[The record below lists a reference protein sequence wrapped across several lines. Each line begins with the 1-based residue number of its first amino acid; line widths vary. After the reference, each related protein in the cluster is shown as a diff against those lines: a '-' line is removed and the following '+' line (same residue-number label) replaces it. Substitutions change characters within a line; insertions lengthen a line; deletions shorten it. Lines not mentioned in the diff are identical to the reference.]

1 MDKKLGGLEIA
12 RAIAALAVMAGH
24 MRGMYFVDYNDLEYK
39 SVIAQIFYFLTGFGH
54 QSVIVFFV
62 LSGFLVGGSVIEKF
76 EKGTWSWK
84 KYLTQRLA
92 RLWIVLIPSLLFTL
106 FFDILGLNNNYSLYQ
121 GTYYNIMHSGPIEGT
136 YFLSLNSFLG
146 NLFFLHGWITP
157 IFGSN
162 GPMWSLFNEFWYYL
176 IFPLFCGTVFRK
188 NNFQF
193 ISNSLILF
201 AIFAFIP
208 NSIIEGFFYWII
220 GALVAKT
227 MKSQTYSF
235 NLIQFVFGLFVFL
248 ISLFLSRHIKL
259 TLNDSFTAFS
269 FCIFIIPLSL
279 FPYRFSLFSFL
290 SDCSYSVYLLHFSFS
305 LFISSFYLPHR
316 HQFDLNSFLI
326 FSCYVLIC
334 FAYCVVM
341 YFCFEYHTPKLR
353 KFIDLC
359 LSRKSTPGQTYPS
372 QSS

>member
-12 RAIAALAVMAGH
+12 RAIAALAVMAAH
-24 MRGMYFVDYNDLEYK
+24 LRGLYFVDYKDLEYD
-39 SVIAQIFYFLTGFGH
+39 SLIAQIFYFFTGFGR
-54 QSVIVFFV
+54 QFVIVFFV
-62 LSGFLVGGSVIEKF
+62 LSGFLVGGSVIDKF
-76 EKGTWSWK
+76 ENGTWSWW
-84 KYLTQRLA
+84 KYLTQRIV

-106 FFDILGLNNNYSLYQ
+106 FFDILGSSNNYSLYQ
-121 GTYYNIMHSGPIEGT
+121 GAYQDTVSQALTEGGCV
-136 YFLSLNSFLG
+136 LSLKSFLG

-157 IFGSN
+157 VFGSN
-162 GPMWSLFNEFWYYL
+162 RPMWSLFNEFWYYL

-235 NLIQFVFGLFVFL
+235 NLIQFIFGLFVFL
-248 ISLFLSRHIKL
+248 ISLFLSRHIKS
-259 TLNDSFTAFS
+259 TFNDSFTAFS

-279 FPYRFSLFSFL
+279 FPYRFTLFSFL

-316 HQFDLNSFLI
+316 HQFYLNSFLI
-326 FSCYVLIC
+326 FSCYFLIC
-334 FAYCVVM
+334 FVYCVFM

-353 KFIDLC
+353 KFIDFC
-359 LSRKSTPGQTYPS
+359 LSPKRTLGQTYPS